1 MRRAL
6 AFATAVLWTGLSVAQ
21 TEGPGT
27 GELLATIDGRQVSLP
42 PAAMGVDLEVTG
54 PIVRARLTQTFS
66 NPTGETIDADYV
78 FPLPE
83 GAAVDELTLEV
94 GGRSFVGKIQ
104 EKEEAAR
111 TFERARAAGKGAALV
126 EQHRPNIFRT
136 RVAGIPAGG
145 SVVVRLGFLDEAEWS
160 DGTFSTT
167 FPMTITPRY
176 HGGRELVGDSGAGA
190 PTPAETSV
198 FPSDDVGTTQTGRSN
213 STDQSMCSRNSLGM
227 SNELAATVLVDVR
240 ATIDAG
246 LPLSEVVSP
255 SHALQATDGG
265 ALGGRLPADRDLVLR
280 WRPRTGSDP
289 VAGGLVEDRD
299 DGRYAMAM
307 VVPPDPE
314 MGSGRGVPTQTVF
327 VVDVSGSMAGPSLE
341 QAKAALTVALDRL
354 APGDTFTLIEFDHE
368 VRPYAERFLDARPSE
383 IADAKAWVASLE
395 ARGGT
400 EILPAL
406 LHALGLSRRGDPGRL
421 ARVVLITDGAVSNED
436 QVLAAVGR
444 SLGDTRLHIVGIG
457 PAPNRWLMKELAR
470 EGRGTFEAIGSIDD
484 VGEKTIA
491 LLTRTERA
499 VMTGVTLEWEGGAKV
514 EAEPDP
520 VPDLYAGRPLVVL
533 AKLDPGQVLPKLTV
547 RGRTPRGPVT
557 MQVSLAAAPGGSGIA
572 TRWARARVAS
582 LEQARVHGA
591 DPARI
596 RADVVALAKRF
607 SLVTPYTSFVVVA
620 DETFDDGDDEA
631 ELPAGGTLEPL
642 LLAIGVVLTGLGLL
656 AARRA
661 A

>member
-6 AFATAVLWTGLSVAQ
+6 AFAIAVLWTGLSVAQ

-27 GELLATIDGRQVSLP
+27 GELLATIDGRRVSLP
-42 PAAMGVDLEVTG
+42 PTAMGVDLEVTG
-54 PIVRARLTQTFS
+54 PIVRARLTQTFT
-66 NPTGETIDADYV
+66 NPSRETIDADYV

-94 GGRSFVGKIQ
+94 GGRSFVGRIQ
-104 EKEEAAR
+104 EKEEATR
-111 TFERARAAGKGAALV
+111 TFERARAQGKGAALV
-126 EQHRPNIFRT
+126 EQHRPNVFRT
-136 RVAGIPAGG
+136 RVARIPAGE

-176 HGGRELVGDSGAGA
+176 GSDTEAVCG
-190 PTPAETSV
+190 TSAI
-198 FPSDDVGTTQTGRSN
+198 P
-213 STDQSMCSRNSLGM
+213 
-227 SNELAATVLVDVR
+227 LVDVR
-240 ATIDAG
+240 ASIDAG

-255 SHALQATDGG
+255 SHAMRPAADG

-280 WRPRTGSDP
+280 WRPRTGTEP
-289 VAGGLVEDRD
+289 MAGGLVEDRD
-299 DGRYAMAM
+299 DGRYALAMA
-307 VVPPDPE
+307 VPPDLE
-314 MGSGRGVPTQTVF
+314 MGSGRGLPTQTVF

-341 QAKAALTVALDRL
+341 QAKEALTVALDRL
-354 APGDTFTLIEFDHE
+354 APGDAFTLIEFDHE
-368 VRPYAERFLDARPSE
+368 VRPYSERFLDARPSE

-395 ARGGT
+395 PRGGT

-406 LHALGLSRRGDPGRL
+406 LRALDISRRGDPRLL
-421 ARVVLITDGAVSNED
+421 ARVVLITDGAVDNED
-436 QVLAAVGR
+436 QVVAAVGR
-444 SLGDTRLHIVGIG
+444 DLGDTRLHIVGIG

-470 EGRGTFEAIGSIDD
+470 EGRGTYEAIGSTGD

-491 LLTRTERA
+491 LLARTERA
-499 VMTGVTLEWEGGAKV
+499 VMTDVTLEWEGGATV
-514 EAEPDP
+514 LAEPDP

-533 AKLDPGQVLPKLTV
+533 AKLDPGQPLPKLRV
-547 RGRTPRGPVT
+547 RGRTQRGPVS
-557 MQVSLAAAPGGSGIA
+557 MEVSWSTASEGSGIA
-572 TRWARARVAS
+572 TLWGRARVAS

-596 RADVVALAKRF
+596 REDVIALAKRH

-620 DETFDDGDDEA
+620 DETLDDEDDEA
-631 ELPAGGTLEPL
+631 ELPACGTLEPL
-642 LLAIGVVLTGLGLL
+642 LLAIGLVLSVLGLL